1 MSTNNY
7 VHITPNDSFIYFQLR
22 RYIKISLCVIY
33 KFQGFNIVFC
43 KGFQSKIIKI
53 EKKIKGIFFVTTLI
67 AIISKISF
75 I

>member
-7 VHITPNDSFIYFQLR
+7 VHITPNDSFLYFQRR

-33 KFQGFNIVFC
+33 KFQDFNKIFC
-43 KGFQSKIIKI
+43 KGFQSKSMKI
-53 EKKIKGIFFVTTLI
+53 EKKIKGIFFVTVLI